1 MDSLGV
7 RLHISTMSPF
17 TQDGQ
22 RLLLQQGCWEAGRG
36 DECSLLACPRR
47 LIPAYGQS
55 GHCCSEAGKEV
66 QKPRGQNVLLS
77 SWESYHTWQL
87 RRRFRDPRF
96 FTQTI
101 MEPHRAIGCG
111 DAQGFC

>member
-1 MDSLGV
+1 M
-7 RLHISTMSPF
+7 
-17 TQDGQ
+17 
-22 RLLLQQGCWEAGRG
+22 AN
-36 DECSLLACPRR
+36 LATAVLKQERKSR
-47 LIPAYGQS
+47 S
-55 GHCCSEAGKEV
+55 HEGK
-66 QKPRGQNVLLS
+66 NVLLS

-96 FTQTI
+96 LTKTI